1 MGEQMRHMEQRLR
14 DAEAAREEAADADVA
29 GSLPLL
35 RQVEAMSTAAA
46 THRAGAAQV
55 SRVMQHMSSIL
66 KPHERVLEDRLANLA
81 DQKSSSYTQ
90 IDDST
95 LTRGGV
101 TYKEVPRVAALNKTW
116 CRIGKQPIKRHLRTI
131 RPLSRGV
138 KTLSKLRDSG

>member
-1 MGEQMRHMEQRLR
+1 MRHMEQRLR

-66 KPHERVLEDRLANLA
+66 KPHETSLRRSTRKSCRSKVFFLHANRRFH
-81 DQKSSSYTQ
+81 
-90 IDDST
+90 ID
-95 LTRGGV
+95 
-101 TYKEVPRVAALNKTW
+101 TW
-116 CRIGKQPIKRHLRTI
+116 RRNI
-131 RPLSRGV
+131 
-138 KTLSKLRDSG
+138 